1 MWKAY
6 LTDWTIDECSSF
18 PTELKGVNHVSCRVV
33 LPVGQEEGIDML
45 LQYLIYESGVSI
57 KR

>member
-1 MWKAY
+1 MWKAH
-6 LTDWTIDECSSF
+6 LTVSTIDA
-18 PTELKGVNHVSCRVV
+18 ELKGVNHVSCRVV
-33 LPVGQEEGIDML
+33 LPVGQDEGIDML